1 MTKLDQEGKWKIMT
15 REETVQILSILRKAY
30 PVFYKD
36 ISKRESE
43 DIVDLWHMMF
53 EDDDVLLV
61 INAVKAFIA
70 TDDKGYPPVIGVI
83 KKKMR
88 EISQPVAMTELEA
101 WNYIKKAVSNSLYNS
116 KEEYDKLPPTIQ
128 KLVGSHNVLREW
140 SLIDTSQFDTV
151 VQSNFMRSYKVR
163 SEREK
168 EFMALPL
175 SVRDFSNQI
184 ASSMRMDRLLE

>member
-1 MTKLDQEGKWKIMT
+1 MT

-128 KLVGSHNVLREW
+128 SLVGSHDVLREW
-140 SLIDTSQFDTV
+140 SLIDTSKFDTV

-163 SEREK
+163 CEREK
-168 EFMALPL
+168 EIMALPL
-175 SVRDFSNQI
+175 SVREFSNKI
-184 ASSMRMDRLLE
+184 TSTMRMDRLLE

>member
-128 KLVGSHNVLREW
+128 SLVGSHDVLREW
-140 SLIDTSQFDTV
+140 SLIDTSKFDTV

-163 SEREK
+163 CEREK
-168 EFMALPL
+168 EIMALPL
-175 SVRDFSNQI
+175 SVREFSNKI
-184 ASSMRMDRLLE
+184 ASTMRMDRLLE

>member
-1 MTKLDQEGKWKIMT
+1 MT
-15 REETVQILSILRKAY
+15 RGETTQILAILKRAY

-36 ISKRESE
+36 LTKQDADE
-43 DIVDLWHMMF
+43 IVDLWYTMF

-88 EISQPVAMTELEA
+88 ELCQPDIMTELEA
-101 WNYIKKAVSNSLYNS
+101 WNYIRKAVSNSLYNS
-116 KEEYDKLPPTIQ
+116 KQEYEKLPPFIQ
-128 KLVGSHNVLREW
+128 RLIGSHNVLREW
-140 SLIDTSQFDTV
+140 AAIDINQFNTV
-151 VQSNFMRSYKVR
+151 IQSNFMRSFKVR

-168 EFMALPL
+168 EYMALPR
-175 SVRDFSNQI
+175 SVREFSRQI
-184 ASSMRMDRLLE
+184 AAEMDMDRLLN